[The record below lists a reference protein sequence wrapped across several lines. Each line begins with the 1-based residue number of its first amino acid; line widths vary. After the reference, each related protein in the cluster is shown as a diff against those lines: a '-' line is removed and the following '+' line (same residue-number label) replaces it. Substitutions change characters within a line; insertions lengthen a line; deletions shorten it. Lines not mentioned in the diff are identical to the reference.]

1 MRFSSFI
8 SLPSLGILLFGTSFL
23 TSCGSFQS
31 SSYYSDGIYNSDNV
45 IVVRRNKKAPVSN
58 AYTQYFDEQAQQY
71 SWDNSNESVALT
83 DVDALNQSNSNDL
96 QSSPNWGGGNKTTQI
111 IIQSS
116 PLNFG
121 LAGNWGFGGFYD
133 PYFAYW
139 DYNFFN
145 PYRWN
150 RFAWG
155 FNRPFFNGFFP
166 YYDYGFYGNPYFQG
180 GGFWN
185 GYGYGYTFNDP
196 YNRRFNRVNNVRGA
210 REIRNNRAY
219 SSTYRG
225 RARTNRSAV
234 TTRAVQRNN
243 NNVTGGSLVDGSSR
257 GIVASNAAET
267 SNQRGR
273 AANTRQEQNLD
284 DTENRVR
291 RTEKRQAQQN
301 RSQIDRVIR
310 DMQNNGFDIQVI
322 NNVEQARRFSRENEA
337 RNVVNQGGRSSTQ
350 AISRSNNNTS
360 VEEYRSSRNYSNSS
374 STKSANSTTRN
385 SAVNTRSNSTRSYSA
400 PARVSSRGGRS
411 SSSGRTSSG
420 RSSSSNRRQ

>member
-155 FNRPFFNGFFP
+155 FNRPFFNM
-166 YYDYGFYGNPYFQG
+166 DMDMLL
-180 GGFWN
+180 
-185 GYGYGYTFNDP
+185 T
-196 YNRRFNRVNNVRGA
+196 
-210 REIRNNRAY
+210 IL
-219 SSTYRG
+219 
-225 RARTNRSAV
+225 
-234 TTRAVQRNN
+234 TTGV
-243 NNVTGGSLVDGSSR
+243 S
-257 GIVASNAAET
+257 IV
-267 SNQRGR
+267 
-273 AANTRQEQNLD
+273 
-284 DTENRVR
+284 
-291 RTEKRQAQQN
+291 
-301 RSQIDRVIR
+301 
-310 DMQNNGFDIQVI
+310 
-322 NNVEQARRFSRENEA
+322 
-337 RNVVNQGGRSSTQ
+337 
-350 AISRSNNNTS
+350 
-360 VEEYRSSRNYSNSS
+360 
-374 STKSANSTTRN
+374 
-385 SAVNTRSNSTRSYSA
+385 
-400 PARVSSRGGRS
+400 
-411 SSSGRTSSG
+411 
-420 RSSSSNRRQ
+420 

>member
-1 MRFSSFI
+1 MRFTSFI

-31 SSYYSDGIYNSDNV
+31 SSYYTDGIYNSDNV

-71 SWDNSNESVALT
+71 SWENSNESVALT
-83 DVDALNQSNSNDL
+83 DVDALNQSNYNDL

-185 GYGYGYTFNDP
+185 GYGYAFNDP

-243 NNVTGGSLVDGSSR
+243 NNVNGGSLVDGSSR
-257 GIVASNAAET
+257 GVVASNAAET

-291 RTEKRQAQQN
+291 RTENRQAQQN

-322 NNVEQARRFSRENEA
+322 NNVEQARRFSRENQA
-337 RNVVNQGGRSSTQ
+337 RNVVNQGGRSSNQ
-350 AISRSNNNTS
+350 AISRNNNNTS
-360 VEEYRSSRNYSNSS
+360 AEEYRSSRNYSNSS
-374 STKSANSTTRN
+374 STKNDNSTTRN
-385 SAVNTRSNSTRSYSA
+385 SAVNTRSNSSRSYSA
-400 PARVSSRGGRS
+400 PARVSSGGGRS
-411 SSSGRTSSG
+411 SSSGRSSSG
-420 RSSSSNRRQ
+420 RSSSSSRRQ